1 MNLIMES
8 GDIATKYGNHDAGLV
23 KRVGDAIKATRLLE
37 YDDRDT
43 LDVLANAALSVVMGE
58 RMK

>member
-1 MNLIMES
+1 MES